1 MKSFFLI
8 GLMYKLYLLNDN
20 IHTFDEV
27 NSMLKRTFAYP
38 SLHAQSIIEIVHV
51 MGECVIKSSDTI
63 EDLQHIQ
70 EVILKEG
77 FKLKIEKL

>member
-1 MKSFFLI
+1 MDS
-8 GLMYKLYLLNDN
+8 MYKLYLLNDN

-27 NSMLKRTFAYP
+27 YSMLKRTFAYP
-38 SLHAQSIIEIVHV
+38 SLHAQSIIEIVHT
-51 MGECVIKSSDTI
+51 MGECVIKISDTI

-77 FKLKIEKL
+77 FKLKIETL